1 MKKFSRLIF
10 FLQKKFYKTPQIK
23 RILLSIHGNFPLKRN
38 KPGIASQMK
47 SVITDDKENKW
58 AKKKN
63 KMREEDKSEIT
74 FLIFA

>member
-1 MKKFSRLIF
+1 
-10 FLQKKFYKTPQIK
+10 
-23 RILLSIHGNFPLKRN
+23 
-38 KPGIASQMK
+38 MK

-58 AKKKN
+58 AKKN